1 MKVKLRGE
9 RSIESKLMRL
19 AYELEHDASRIAVDH
34 PDHESTSSGLRD
46 ISRRLGKLGRSL
58 GANGDA

>member
-34 PDHESTSSGLRD
+34 PDH
-46 ISRRLGKLGRSL
+46 
-58 GANGDA
+58 A